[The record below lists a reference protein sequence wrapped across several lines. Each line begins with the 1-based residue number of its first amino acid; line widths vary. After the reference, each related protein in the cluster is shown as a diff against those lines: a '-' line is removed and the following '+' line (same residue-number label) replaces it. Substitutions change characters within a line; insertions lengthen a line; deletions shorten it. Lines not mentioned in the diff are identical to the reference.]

1 MVQFEQA
8 AALGELS
15 VRWTGTDEGEV
26 EIADEYDEARR
37 DDETVADAVTDDDVR
52 NLAARMPQPSTA
64 PSPEL
69 GGSPRWPTASA
80 TTQPGGA
87 P

>member
-1 MVQFEQA
+1 
-8 AALGELS
+8 
-15 VRWTGTDEGEV
+15 TDEGEV
-26 EIADEYDEARR
+26 EVADEYDEARR

-52 NLAARMPQPSTA
+52 NLAARMPHPSTA